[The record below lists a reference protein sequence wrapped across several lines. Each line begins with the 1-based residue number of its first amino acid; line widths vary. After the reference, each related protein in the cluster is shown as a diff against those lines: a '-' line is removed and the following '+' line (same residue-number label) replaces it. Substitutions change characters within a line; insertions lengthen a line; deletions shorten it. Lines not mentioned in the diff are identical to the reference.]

1 MNSLLFNSLLTSI
14 CATLLATAFGL
25 AAALALIA
33 LPAALRRFALAMC
46 LLALALPPFLV
57 ANCWLHYLGNTGV
70 WKAWF
75 PLNIFSLG
83 GAIWILSLM
92 SWPIPLVASLS
103 AWRALDAAHFDAE
116 PELRGWQLLRWLLWP
131 AARNAVSCAA
141 VLTFV
146 IALNQFS
153 VPAILQVKVLP
164 VEAWIQFSTALSPAR
179 ALAVSWPLIA
189 IPLVALVL
197 LRRINIQWNVETI
210 PPASNMV
217 RRQLGLPWFA
227 AAATITALVLLTS
240 VALPLLQ
247 LFTAPRTWSELSRV
261 WQASWPV
268 ALNSAI
274 FGAGA
279 AILALLIA
287 LLTWRTRLGW
297 GLWALFLLPGMLLAI
312 ALIWALNRPVL
323 DVLYR
328 SFAVLILALTLRYSG
343 PVWALVRQAFRA
355 RDSALL
361 DAAQLEGLSPWGVLR
376 HVYWPRAAATVFGAA
391 YASYLLC
398 LWDVETIMLLYPP
411 GAETIALR
419 VFNLLHY
426 GHTAQVNALCV
437 ILLAIAAGPAMLYAA
452 CAALSRRASV

>member
-1 MNSLLFNSLLTSI
+1 VNSLLFNSLLTAIS
-14 CATLLATAFGL
+14 AMLLSTAFGL
-25 AAALALIA
+25 AAALTLIA
-33 LPAALRRFALAMC
+33 LPGLLRRVAIAVC
-46 LLALALPPFLV
+46 VLALALPPFLV
-57 ANCWLHYLGNTGV
+57 TNCWLHYLGNTGV
-70 WKAWF
+70 WRAWL
-75 PLNIFSLG
+75 PLNIFSAG

-92 SWPIPLVASLS
+92 LWPIPLVASLS

-141 VLTFV
+141 ILTFV

-164 VEAWIQFSTALSPAR
+164 VEAWIQFSSALSPAR

-189 IPLVALVL
+189 IPIVALVL
-197 LRRINIQWNVETI
+197 FRRINIQWNVETI
-210 PPASNMV
+210 PPASHAV

-227 AAATITALVLLTS
+227 AAATVTALLLLIS
-240 VALPLLQ
+240 VALPLFQ
-247 LFTAPRTWSELSRV
+247 LFGAPRTWTELSGV
-261 WQASWPV
+261 WQASWPL

-274 FGAGA
+274 FAAGA
-279 AILALLIA
+279 ALLALLIA

-297 GLWALFLLPGMLLAI
+297 GLWALFLLPGMLLSI

-323 DVLYR
+323 EILYR
-328 SFAVLILALTLRYSG
+328 SFAVVTVALTLRYSG
-343 PVWALVRQAFRA
+343 PVWALVRQGFRG
-355 RDSALL
+355 RDPALM
-361 DAAQLEGLSPWGVLR
+361 DAAQLDGLSPWGVLR

-391 YASYLLC
+391 YASYVLC
-398 LWDVETIMLLYPP
+398 LWDVETIMVLYPP

-426 GHTAQVNALCV
+426 GHVAQVNGLCV
-437 ILLAIAAGPAMLYAA
+437 ILLAVAAAPGCLYAL
-452 CAALSRRASV
+452 CAAFSRRASV